1 MKGGGQGL
9 EWRGQGFKIKG
20 SVEPTAVAVSAV
32 AFLAITVTCVATAL
46 LAMIALEIRV
56 CNHDK
61 RQNDD
66 RQDYDADE
74 VHFQKLRVN
83 SEK

>member
-1 MKGGGQGL
+1 M
-9 EWRGQGFKIKG
+9 
-20 SVEPTAVAVSAV
+20 EPTAVAVSAV

-61 RQNDD
+61 RQNND
-66 RQDYDADE
+66 R
-74 VHFQKLRVN
+74 
-83 SEK
+83 